1 VSGALRNYAFAH
13 GEEINDALFFSGFHV
28 ILFILRCVMELVF
41 DGFRNERK
49 VNFEPDR
56 HGLPNPYPF
65 ELVEEQ
71 ARYEKLD
78 SRM

>member
-1 VSGALRNYAFAH
+1 MSGALRNCSFVH
-13 GEEINDALFFSGFHV
+13 GTKINIDFFSGFHV

-78 SRM
+78 S